1 VLYVLSQYWLFAA
14 LAALLGVGVGWF
26 TCATGRP
33 GGLGWPPFGLGWL
46 PYGLGAFA
54 LGLVVA
60 LVQIVPGL
68 PGHALEIALYL
79 FAAYIAG
86 CALGCVAKG
95 ALTGSDAAPA
105 ARAGTKPVARA
116 AIKPAPKGAPAAAKA
131 GKSAA
136 LAGVDMGKAKASV
149 LPARGETSSAAK
161 VPGAAAGAATLSARE
176 AREAAKAKARAQAD
190 AKSHAKFLEEEAARA
205 KAEAER
211 QARERAEAEAKA
223 RAEAELAAREEE
235 LARSGGVTTP
245 ARDFSVSR
253 GDTLIWIDRV
263 GPHTESR
270 LNALGIRKFAQIA
283 DWTPSNGRWI
293 DEKLG
298 EPGRV
303 AREDWVA
310 QARRLAAGET
320 TDHARAVRAGTIR
333 IDDAPPA
340 PAKPEKKIDETAEAA
355 KAEHAKAE
363 HARAEVER
371 RERARRPSKADEKA
385 RIWAALREARD
396 KAAAAASDAKAQAA
410 ALGQSVGQSVAEAA
424 SDAAGA
430 AGSLA
435 AKAALT
441 GAGAALLAVD
451 AAKDGAASLA
461 ETAAGAVGRLR
472 GAGEE
477 SDAARADAPSL
488 AERAAGALEGARD
501 IAAKTALTAAGAA
514 LLAGDA
520 AKEGAQALAQKV
532 GETVAAVRASA
543 EPVYPPPRARE
554 EGGHGGVVPV
564 PSGGRP
570 K

>member
-1 VLYVLSQYWLFAA
+1 
-14 LAALLGVGVGWF
+14 
-26 TCATGRP
+26 
-33 GGLGWPPFGLGWL
+33 
-46 PYGLGAFA
+46 
-54 LGLVVA
+54 
-60 LVQIVPGL
+60 
-68 PGHALEIALYL
+68 
-79 FAAYIAG
+79 
-86 CALGCVAKG
+86 
-95 ALTGSDAAPA
+95 
-105 ARAGTKPVARA
+105 
-116 AIKPAPKGAPAAAKA
+116 
-131 GKSAA
+131 
-136 LAGVDMGKAKASV
+136 MGKVKASV

-161 VPGAAAGAATLSARE
+161 AAGAAAGAATLSARE

-205 KAEAER
+205 NAEAER

-253 GDTLIWIDRV
+253 GDALIWIEGI

-355 KAEHAKAE
+355 KAEHAKTEHAKAE
-363 HARAEVER
+363 HAKGEAER

-396 KAAAAASDAKAQAA
+396 KAAAVASEAVETGKAQAA
-410 ALGQSVGQSVAEAA
+410 TLGQSVAEAA
-424 SDAAGA
+424 SGAAGA

-461 ETAAGAVGRLR
+461 ETAAGAVERLR
-472 GAGEE
+472 GMGEE
-477 SDAARADAPSL
+477 SDAAQADAPSL

-532 GETVAAVRASA
+532 GETVAAVRAGA
-543 EPVYPPPRARE
+543 EPVYPAPRARAE
-554 EGGHGGVVPV
+554 SGHGGVVPGA
-564 PSGGRP
+564 SDGNP

>member
-1 VLYVLSQYWLFAA
+1 MLYVLSQYWLFAA
-14 LAALLGVGVGWF
+14 LAALLGVGIGWF
-26 TCATGRP
+26 TCAPGRQ
-33 GGLGWPPFGLGWL
+33 GGLGWL
-46 PYGLGAFA
+46 PFGLGAFA

-60 LVQIVPGL
+60 LMRIAPGL

-86 CALGCVAKG
+86 CALGWALKSLGGGG
-95 ALTGSDAAPA
+95 AATASGGKPS
-105 ARAGTKPVARA
+105 GKSSSKPVAGA
-116 AIKPAPKGAPAAAKA
+116 APKSAPKSAPAAKA

-136 LAGVDMGKAKASV
+136 LAGVDMGKARASV
-149 LPARGETSSAAK
+149 PPGARADAAK
-161 VPGAAAGAATLSARE
+161 AAAGAAVGAATLSARE
-176 AREAAKAKARAQAD
+176 AREAAKAKARAEAD

-223 RAEAELAAREEE
+223 RAQAELAAREEE

-245 ARDFSVSR
+245 ARDFSVSK
-253 GDTLIWIDRV
+253 GDALIWIDRI
-263 GPHTESR
+263 GPATESR

-320 TDHARAVRAGTIR
+320 TDHARAVRAGTLR

-340 PAKPEKKIDETAEAA
+340 PPKPEKKIDEKAEAA
-355 KAEHAKAE
+355 KAERAKAE
-363 HARAEVER
+363 AER
-371 RERARRPSKADEKA
+371 RERARRPSKGDQKA

-396 KAAAAASDAKAQAA
+396 KAAAAASEAVEAGKAHAV
-410 ALGQSVGQSVAEAA
+410 ALGETVGDAA
-424 SDAAGA
+424 SDTAGA

-451 AAKDGAASLA
+451 AARDGVATLA
-461 ETAAGAVGRLR
+461 QKAAGAVEGLR
-472 GAGEE
+472 GSGEA
-477 SDAARADAPSL
+477 SDASEAAQAVSPTL

-532 GETVAAVRASA
+532 GETAAAVRAGGA
-543 EPVYPPPRARE
+543 AVHPAPRPRD
-554 EGGHGGVVPV
+554 EGGHGGLAPGAPV
-564 PSGGRP
+564 RP